1 MHMATIST
9 NIHIVILWAII
20 GTNYGTAVLGG

>member
-9 NIHIVILWAII
+9 NIHIAILWAIA
-20 GTNYGTAVLGG
+20 GANYSTALLGR